1 MRLIVLEL
9 ENFRQ
14 YAHAQVSFDMGIT
27 SIVGANGAGKTTLV
41 EAILWALY
49 GARALREGADT
60 VRFLW
65 SEGGSQ
71 VRVQLDFELGAR
83 RYQIVRTLKD
93 SWLAQYTN
101 NDWTPIARGTSSVNS
116 IVPKLLGMNLL
127 QFQTSFCARQK
138 ELEFMR
144 YTPDK
149 RREEISRMLGYERIR
164 TVIDSLKQQSLA
176 LRAEVTGLL
185 QGIGDS
191 TALERDIERTQATL
205 QQLEQDIQDL
215 TAQWETAK
223 QEEAQTA
230 QQFAILEARKQD
242 YHRFLAQK
250 QILENDRKNLAEQET
265 QLKQEWDAIQSAQKR
280 CREIQPKA
288 KTYKEV
294 QERLRTC
301 EQLACDEQKRIE
313 INATLQGVNQHLE
326 QLAQQRA
333 QLQQKQQ
340 EREALQP
347 ILDQY
352 ESLSAQLQ
360 QVRLHAQQAPMRAKI
375 ESEVEHLR
383 QRIRQLTQQQEEYS
397 TLQAQIHHQ
406 REGVRQI
413 RQAQT
418 QQEAYIQQLTTEW
431 QQSRTHAV
439 AELRYHEAHIERVA
453 QRKQQLESLGAE
465 TECPTCGQPLGPV
478 YEKVLKQVRT
488 ELRQAEQHHRQLLET
503 VRALDEK
510 PQALTSAQNRLQ
522 EIIEERERQTRE
534 LTQSEQQAKQLEDAL
549 RELAQLQQEIKQK
562 QRALETIPLYDPEQE
577 RALTEQLNALQP
589 AYDKAQQLQGELK
602 QLPQIEREI
611 EKQKREEQRLLNEL
625 QKLPTGYDAQLH
637 QQLRQQETDLR
648 PFYEEFIVL
657 SGTLKKKEQ
666 VRSQI
671 RDLRQRQQNN
681 QKSLQRVEENL
692 RALQYSEQ
700 EYEAIRTAH
709 ESAKQHVERL
719 SEVLNQRRSD
729 YNATQQL
736 LESFQRRIEEIRQ
749 RKQELE
755 KKQRE
760 TLFYETL
767 HKAMQ
772 SFQKELNTRLRPML
786 ANYASEFLNALTGGR
801 YTEIEIDEQFGFYLI
816 DENVRKTV
824 ISGGEEDVVNLSL
837 RLALARLITEKAGQP
852 LSLLILDEVFGSLD
866 TERRANVLNL
876 LNSLRDWFEQILVIS
891 HIEEINESADRC
903 LYVVRDDNT
912 RTSRIYEKLDGTTTL
927 TEAIIDPLP
936 TPQDTPLTL
945 FPE

>member
-1 MRLIVLEL
+1 MRLIALEL

-14 YAHAQVSFDMGIT
+14 YAHAQVSFDTGIT
-27 SIVGANGAGKTTLV
+27 SIVGANGAGKSTLV

-49 GARALREGADT
+49 GARALREGTDT
-60 VRFLW
+60 VRFFW
-65 SEGGSQ
+65 SEGGSP

-101 NDWTPIARGTSSVNS
+101 SGWTPIARGTSSINS
-116 IVPKLLGMNLL
+116 MVPKLLGMNLL

-144 YTPDK
+144 YAPDK

-176 LRAEVTGLL
+176 LRAEVTGLM

-223 QEEAQTA
+223 QEEVQTA
-230 QQFAILEARKQD
+230 QQFAILEARKQT
-242 YHRFLAQK
+242 YQSLLARK
-250 QILENDRKNLAEQET
+250 QLLENDRKNLAELEA
-265 QLKQEWDAIQSAQKR
+265 QLKQEWNAIQRAQER
-280 CREIQPKA
+280 CREIQPEA

-294 QERLRTC
+294 QERLRTY
-301 EQLACDEQKRIE
+301 EQLALYEQKRIE

-326 QLAQQRA
+326 QLTQQRT

-340 EREALQP
+340 EREALQSA
-347 ILDQY
+347 LDQY
-352 ESLSAQLQ
+352 EDVSAQLR
-360 QVRLHAQQAPMRAKI
+360 QVRLHAQQASLRAKL
-375 ESEVEHLR
+375 ESEVEHLH
-383 QRIRQLTQQQEEYS
+383 QRILQLTQQQEAYS
-397 TLQAQIHHQ
+397 ALQAQIQHQ

-413 RQAQT
+413 RQAQD
-418 QQEAYIQQLTTEW
+418 QQEAYIQHLTTEW
-431 QQSRTHAV
+431 QQGRTHAV
-439 AELRYHEAHIERVA
+439 AELRSHEAHIERIA

-465 TECPTCGQPLGPV
+465 TACPTCGQPLGPV
-478 YEKVLKQVRT
+478 YGKVLQQVRA
-488 ELRQAEQHHRQLLET
+488 ELREAEQRHQRLLET
-503 VRALDEK
+503 ARALEAE
-510 PQALTSAQNRLQ
+510 PQVLTSAKNRLQ
-522 EIIEERERQTRE
+522 EIVQDRERQTQE
-534 LTQSEQQAKQLEDAL
+534 LTQLEQQAKQLENPL
-549 RELAQLQQEIKQK
+549 QELPQLQREIEQK
-562 QRALETIPLYDPEQE
+562 QRALEAIPLYDPEQE
-577 RALTEQLNALQP
+577 RTLTEQLNALQP

-611 EKQKREEQRLLNEL
+611 VKRERERQRLLNEL
-625 QKLPTGYDAQLH
+625 QKLPAGYDAQQH
-637 QQLRQQETDLR
+637 EQLRQQEMELR
-648 PFYEEFIVL
+648 PLYEEFIVL
-657 SGTLKKKEQ
+657 SDTLKKKELIKT
-666 VRSQI
+666 QI
-671 RDLRQRQQNN
+671 RELRQRQQEN
-681 QKSLQRVEENL
+681 QRNLQQVEEDQK
-692 RALQYSEQ
+692 ALHYSDQ
-700 EYEAIRTAH
+700 EYESMRTAH

-903 LYVVRDDNT
+903 LYVVRDEHT
-912 RTSRIYEKLDGTTTL
+912 RTSRIYEKLDRTTL

-936 TPQDTPLTL
+936 TPQDIPLTL